1 MERSCSVIGNWI
13 NYRELHVGGDVLLIY
28 GIEALSKFDMI
39 IFVRA
44 GTHSE
49 LF

>member
-1 MERSCSVIGNWI
+1 M
-13 NYRELHVGGDVLLIY
+13 IY
-28 GIEALSKFDMI
+28 KVEEAAGKSGAI

-49 LF
+49 LFSE